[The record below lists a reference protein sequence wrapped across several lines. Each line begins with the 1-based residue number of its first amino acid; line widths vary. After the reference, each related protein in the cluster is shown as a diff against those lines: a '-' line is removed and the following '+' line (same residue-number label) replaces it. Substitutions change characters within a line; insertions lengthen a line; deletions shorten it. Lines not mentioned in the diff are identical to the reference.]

1 MNTAAARSFALGAS
15 AAAVL
20 LFKDICMFKEYVKRF
35 SLCALGLAI
44 FAVGN
49 VFGVLAGS
57 AGTNAW
63 NTLALGISDST
74 PLSFGNATLAI
85 SIVIVLVD
93 IICRGKIGFG
103 TLMNA
108 FLIAAFSDLFLGWFT
123 FIPQAPN
130 QIVGVVYTLL
140 GQTLISFGTILY
152 MWPALGAGPRDTLMI
167 IIGKRFP
174 KAPIGLIKFCMEL
187 VVMLVGVLLSAPFG
201 VGTVL
206 VMALQASIFQL
217 ACKVCRFEPRS
228 VSHEDL
234 LFTVRRMSGKA

>member
-1 MNTAAARSFALGAS
+1 M
-15 AAAVL
+15 V
-20 LFKDICMFKEYVKRF
+20 KEYTKRF
-35 SLCALGLAI
+35 ILCALGLAV
-44 FAVGN
+44 FATGN

-74 PLSFGNATLAI
+74 PLTFGNATLAI
-85 SIVIVLVD
+85 SVIIVLID

-108 FLIAAFSDLFLGWFT
+108 FLIAAFSDLFLKLFT
-123 FIPQAPN
+123 FIPEAPN
-130 QIVGVVYTLL
+130 QFIGVIYTLL

-167 IIGKRFP
+167 IIGRRFP
-174 KAPIGLIKFCMEL
+174 KAPIGIIKFCMEL
-187 VVMLVGVLLSAPFG
+187 VVMLIGVLLSAPFG

-206 VMALQASIFQL
+206 VMALQATIFQL
-217 ACKVCRFEPRS
+217 ACRVCRYEPRNAD
-228 VSHEDL
+228 HEDML
-234 LFTVRRMSGKA
+234 RTVRRITGKA